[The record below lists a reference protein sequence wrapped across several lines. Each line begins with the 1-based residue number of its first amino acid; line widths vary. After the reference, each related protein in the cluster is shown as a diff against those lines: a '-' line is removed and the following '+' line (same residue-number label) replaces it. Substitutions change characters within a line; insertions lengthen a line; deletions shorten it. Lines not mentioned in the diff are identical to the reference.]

1 MSAKPS
7 YISSSLALHLHSDLS
22 MSNILQFGAA
32 LLLLQVSSVLGGS
45 IDTYVTG
52 GEDAYPGQ
60 FPYQVSIEYK
70 LTPIVG
76 KYRHVCGGAII
87 DQNWVVTSAKCIT
100 LIPVI
105 GYIQVKAG
113 KHKLQSDSE
122 YVQKSDVA
130 VKLVHKDYR
139 IGLINPIKSYDIG
152 LLKLKTPLKFND
164 RVQPVK
170 LPKPYV
176 LPKGQGILTGWGLIS
191 KGLIPIQPKVLQV
204 ANVTILHEE
213 TCEDALRVVAPIS
226 TLTDIQF
233 CTGPLSQTKTACL
246 GDSGAP
252 LVQLK
257 SDPDSSPV
265 LIGIASWSPYP
276 CGKTGSPT
284 VFTLASAFVYWI
296 EDRIKENT

>member
-1 MSAKPS
+1 
-7 YISSSLALHLHSDLS
+7 
-22 MSNILQFGAA
+22 MSN
-32 LLLLQVSSVLGGS
+32 LLKVIDYHYFLVSSVLGAS

-70 LTPIVG
+70 LNPIVG
-76 KYRHVCGGAII
+76 EYKHVCGGAII
-87 DQNWVVTSAKCIT
+87 NQNWVVTSAECIT
-100 LIPVI
+100 LIPSI
-105 GYIQVKAG
+105 GQIQIKAG
-113 KHKLQSDSE
+113 KHELKFDSK
-122 YVQKSDVA
+122 YVQKSNVA

-139 IGLINPIKSYDIG
+139 GSLINPIKPYNIA
-152 LLKLKTPLKFND
+152 LLKLETPLKFSD

-170 LPKPYV
+170 LPKPFL
-176 LPKGQGILTGWGLIS
+176 LPKGNGLLTGWGSIS
-191 KGLIPIQPKVLQV
+191 TGLIPVLPKVLQV
-204 ANVTILHEE
+204 ANVTILTEE

-233 CTGPLSQTKTACL
+233 CTGPLSETKTICI
-246 GDSGAP
+246 GDAGSP

-257 SDPDSSPV
+257 CDTDADSQSPV

-284 VFTLASAFVYWI
+284 VFTLVSAFVSWI
-296 EDRIKENT
+296 EERIAEN